1 MFSHILVP
9 TDGSDLSKR
18 AAKAAARLASAT
30 HARITAIYAIEPYR
44 PPVPSEMAILHP
56 ELYSPERYKDF
67 SEARA
72 HEALADVAEA
82 AESAG
87 VPCDTLTVTDR
98 HPWEAIVKAAKKR
111 DCDLIAMASHGR
123 KGLEG
128 ILIGSET
135 HKVLTHS
142 KVPVFVIR

>member
-1 MFSHILVP
+1 MFKHILVP

-18 AAKAAARLASAT
+18 AAKAAAELARTT
-30 HARITAIYAIEPYR
+30 HARITAIHAIEPYR
-44 PPVPSEMAILHP
+44 PPAASEIAILRP
-56 ELYSPERYKDF
+56 ELYSPEHYREF
-67 SEARA
+67 SESRA
-72 HEALADVAEA
+72 HEALAEVAEA

-87 VPCDTLTVTDR
+87 VRCETLTVTDS
-98 HPWEAIVKAAKKR
+98 HPWEAIVNAAKKR

-123 KGLEG
+123 RGLEG
-128 ILIGSET
+128 LLIGSET